1 MAGNPWS
8 EFDKPADLVTI
19 EQAMAA
25 RGLHACAQGEVKLDG
40 YTGFVSGRFYDI
52 SFNCSTYNPKLAQG
66 AHRVIEFGNMR
77 HVMQRCAPS
86 RPRGGI

>member
-40 YTGFVSGRFYDI
+40 YTGFVFGRFYDI
-52 SFNCSTYNPKLAQG
+52 SFNYSTHNPKLAQS
-66 AHRVIEFGNMR
+66 AHLGSRVQ
-77 HVMQRCAPS
+77 QR
-86 RPRGGI
+86 